1 VSETAELLIGVIAV
15 AVAVLAVVQVWAIVA
30 GLRVARRVERLM
42 IELETGVKP
51 LLDNLNTLS
60 AEASRVAT
68 AAAGNVERFDRL
80 FGEMMLR
87 FERTLDAAHRLVT
100 GPARDGMAVVAG
112 VRAAVTALQG
122 MREASRRRSAS
133 RARPIT
139 DEEESLFIG

>member
-1 VSETAELLIGVIAV
+1 MSETAELLIGVIAV
-15 AVAVLAVVQVWAIVA
+15 AVAVMAVVQVCAIVA
-30 GLRVARRVERLM
+30 GLRVARRVEKLASD
-42 IELETGVKP
+42 LETGVKP

-60 AEASRVAT
+60 AEASRATT
-68 AAAGNVERFDRL
+68 AAAGHIERFDRI

-87 FERTLDAAHRLVT
+87 AERTLDAAHRFVT

-112 VRAAVTALQG
+112 VRAAMTALQG

-133 RARPIT
+133 RTRPST